1 MNVTMVISGHSNDE
15 SRELLRGLGLPFKAE
30 EKDKQDKGQG

>member
-1 MNVTMVISGHSNDE
+1 MNVTIVISGRSNDE

-30 EKDKQDKGQG
+30 DAKDKKGAA